1 MNDRDQTFL
10 DQQRRLHI
18 AKASRRNQEDSSA
31 TINNSNPV
39 NATAT
44 TSLNHGYTSTLSTT
58 HIKATNHQSKGG
70 HPQAKTEDS
79 QNRNDRHH
87 EVQQVFGILLKLSV
101 A

>member
-39 NATAT
+39 NATGNAAAPRRLQPA
-44 TSLNHGYTSTLSTT
+44 SIMDIPVY
-58 HIKATNHQSKGG
+58 QY
-70 HPQAKTEDS
+70 P
-79 QNRNDRHH
+79 
-87 EVQQVFGILLKLSV
+87 
-101 A
+101 